1 MGWCGGFSKRD
12 DARRSG
18 GGANTGLILTYPQC
32 SFGHHVKELWD
43 EWEIQCLILVSFFL
57 QVFLFLAA
65 SMRTRSA
72 STILRF
78 LLWLAYLSADSIAVF
93 VLGHLAVHVNGPQHQ
108 LMLFWAPFL
117 LVHLGGQ
124 ENLTAFSKE
133 DNDLWKRHLLNLVT
147 QVVVAGYVISTS
159 SWTDHRLQAAVVL
172 MFLCGCLKY
181 TGRTFCPILARP
193 RSLRAASLHYLKFVL
208 QEVQKG
214 RVEEAKK
221 YVKERFESTLD
232 GKSSSKIIHTEAEN
246 IGYIESEVISVD
258 TPRNDVK
265 CILAAK
271 DIPSMLKEFY
281 DNPNRRRAYEIVGA
295 QLVIC
300 HQQLYTKNILRR
312 AFYLTIVPCHI
323 SFRSLLI
330 TLLVIVQY
338 MFTPI
343 ALVLFMCAEK
353 GGQLHNR
360 ADIIISYILLVG
372 AIVLDVFAATMYVC
386 PYLISKLPSERT
398 KSIILWAVNSIRP
411 LRGRKQRS
419 QEVAQY
425 SMITKYTMQ
434 DTAGLLSSVHKWIS
448 ECSNTCGVELLDS
461 TVTHISITEDLKELV
476 LDKLLE
482 FGKVKEDWNF
492 ASSRDI
498 CYYSEDS
505 TTEVNKKKKVSRE
518 LSNYIMYLVFKC
530 GVMLTVNSQLVH
542 DRALRE
548 IGEKNYRQQD
558 EQAKTSEKEAVK
570 KFFEANEQEQ
580 GASMANEEL
589 KELDLWQSI
598 EEALNYPVLPQACQV
613 AAELFSI
620 GNEAERWNLI
630 SEIWLEML
638 YYVAPRC
645 GGAFHYEHLS
655 TGGEFITHVLLLMRF
670 LGPFLPIPTASAP

>member
-1 MGWCGGFSKRD
+1 MSLAKQH
-12 DARRSG
+12 S
-18 GGANTGLILTYPQC
+18 ILFELASPHNLTEMRPVRNGEGIGNMRNLKEKQ

-57 QVFLFLAA
+57 Q
-65 SMRTRSA
+65 
-72 STILRF
+72 
-78 LLWLAYLSADSIAVF
+78 
-93 VLGHLAVHVNGPQHQ
+93 
-108 LMLFWAPFL
+108 
-117 LVHLGGQ
+117 
-124 ENLTAFSKE
+124 ENLTTFSKE
-133 DNDLWKRHLLNLVT
+133 DNDLWKRHLLNLVI

-159 SWTDHRLQAAVVL
+159 SWTDRRLQAAVVL
-172 MFLCGCLKY
+172 MFLCGCLRY
-181 TGRTFCPILARP
+181 TGRTFCLILARP

-208 QEVQKG
+208 QEVEKG
-214 RVEEAKK
+214 RVEEEAKK

-246 IGYIESEVISVD
+246 IGYTESEVISVD
-258 TPRNDVK
+258 TPRDDVK

-281 DNPNRRRAYEIVGA
+281 DNPNRRRAYEIVGTQKKYPTSSLLLDYCA
-295 QLVIC
+295 LPHI
-300 HQQLYTKNILRR
+300 
-312 AFYLTIVPCHI
+312 I
-323 SFRSLLI
+323 SFPPYY
-330 TLLVIVQY
+330 LVGHC
-338 MFTPI
+338 P
-343 ALVLFMCAEK
+343 

-398 KSIILWAVNSIRP
+398 TSIILWAVNSIRP
-411 LRGRKQRS
+411 LRGRKQWS

-425 SMITKYTMQ
+425 NMITKYTMQ
-434 DTAGLLSSVHKWIS
+434 GTVGLLSSVQKWIS

-461 TVTHISITEDLKELV
+461 TLTHISITEDLKELV

-492 ASSRDI
+492 ASSRGQLTLQKRIDICKSEDLEQTSMTKLQDSIGRDVDFPTAVLIWHIATDI

-505 TTEVNKKKKVSRE
+505 TTEVNKKKKSTPSLYMTE
-518 LSNYIMYLVFKC
+518 LLVKL
-530 GVMLTVNSQLVH
+530 G
-542 DRALRE
+542 
-548 IGEKNYRQQD
+548 
-558 EQAKTSEKEAVK
+558 K
-570 KFFEANEQEQ
+570 KFIANRI
-580 GASMANEEL
+580 NRL
-589 KELDLWQSI
+589 K
-598 EEALNYPVLPQACQV
+598 QACQV

-620 GNEAERWNLI
+620 GNEAERWKLI

>member
-1 MGWCGGFSKRD
+1 MSLAKQHSILFELASPHNLTEMRPVRNGEGIGNMRNLKE
-12 DARRSG
+12 
-18 GGANTGLILTYPQC
+18 NKGLILTYLQC

-43 EWEIQCLILVSFFL
+43 EWEIHCLIL
-57 QVFLFLAA
+57 
-65 SMRTRSA
+65 
-72 STILRF
+72 
-78 LLWLAYLSADSIAVF
+78 
-93 VLGHLAVHVNGPQHQ
+93 
-108 LMLFWAPFL
+108 
-117 LVHLGGQ
+117 
-124 ENLTAFSKE
+124 ENLTTFSKE
-133 DNDLWKRHLLNLVT
+133 DNDLWKRHLLNLVI

-159 SWTDHRLQAAVVL
+159 SWTDRRLQAAVVL
-172 MFLCGCLKY
+172 MFLCGCLRY
-181 TGRTFCPILARP
+181 TGRTFCLILARP

-208 QEVQKG
+208 QEVEKG
-214 RVEEAKK
+214 RVEEEAKK

-246 IGYIESEVISVD
+246 IGYTESEVISVD
-258 TPRNDVK
+258 IPRDDVK

-281 DNPNRRRAYEIVGA
+281 DNPNRRRAYEI
-295 QLVIC
+295 
-300 HQQLYTKNILRR
+300 
-312 AFYLTIVPCHI
+312 
-323 SFRSLLI
+323 
-330 TLLVIVQY
+330 
-338 MFTPI
+338 
-343 ALVLFMCAEK
+343 
-353 GGQLHNR
+353 
-360 ADIIISYILLVG
+360 VG

-411 LRGRKQRS
+411 LRGRKQWS

-425 SMITKYTMQ
+425 NMITKYTMQ
-434 DTAGLLSSVHKWIS
+434 GTVGLLSSVQKWIS

-461 TVTHISITEDLKELV
+461 TLTHISITEDLKELV

-492 ASSRDI
+492 ASSRGQLTLQKRIDRCKSEDLEQTSMTKLQDSIGRDVDFPTAVLIWHIATDI

-542 DRALRE
+542 DRALGE
-548 IGEKNYRQQD
+548 IGEKIYRQQD
-558 EQAKTSEKEAVK
+558 QQAKTSEKEACC
-570 KFFEANEQEQ
+570 
-580 GASMANEEL
+580 M
-589 KELDLWQSI
+589 
-598 EEALNYPVLPQACQV
+598 PQACQV

-620 GNEAERWNLI
+620 GNEAERWKLI

-645 GGAFHYEHLS
+645 GGAFHYKHLS